1 LQNHLLA
8 RGTGI
13 LPVFHGRDAHAT
25 RGVQEP
31 HFNNY
36 VMITTFACIPCLAR
50 QAAEVAE
57 MSVADPAR
65 REELVRLLLRGIAD
79 TDWKVSPVRISQLMQ
94 RRVREFSGKP
104 DPYRELKT
112 RMNDAALELL
122 PALASAAAERP
133 DPHEAAVRLAIAGNL
148 LDAGSR
154 ERLMPEEL
162 AEHLAQIWEQPL
174 VGDVAALF
182 RAAESA
188 QRILYLADNAGEIVF
203 DKLLVEALPRDRV
216 TLVVRGVP
224 VLNDVTHEDAVV
236 AGLHEVAE
244 VIDNGAD
251 APGTILEETS
261 PAFRQRFREADLII
275 AKGQGNFET
284 LSEVEAPIYYLL
296 TVKCPA
302 VGAAIGAPVGAMVVK
317 PASELNRSTSV

>member
-1 LQNHLLA
+1 MKTYLECYPCFLRQALDA
-8 RGTGI
+8 AE
-13 LPVFHGRDAHAT
+13 FAHASDAEKT
-25 RGVQEP
+25 SVVQATLALLQTLDPQATPPEIGDEIHRLVRATIRHEEP
-31 HFNNY
+31 Y
-36 VMITTFACIPCLAR
+36 GELK
-50 QAAEVAE
+50 QAATEAALQLLPW
-57 MSVADPAR
+57 MRSQIAHAPDPFERA
-65 REELVRLLLRGIAD
+65 
-79 TDWKVSPVRISQLMQ
+79 VRI
-94 RRVREFSGKP
+94 
-104 DPYRELKT
+104 
-112 RMNDAALELL
+112 
-122 PALASAAAERP
+122 
-133 DPHEAAVRLAIAGNL
+133 AIAGNIIDFGPGASYDL
-148 LDAGSR
+148 
-154 ERLMPEEL
+154 ERALSEVTQKPCAINDLEALRGAL
-162 AEHLAQIWEQPL
+162 ANS
-174 VGDVAALF
+174 
-182 RAAESA
+182 ESV
-188 QRILYLADNAGEIVF
+188 LYLADNAGEIVF

>member
-1 LQNHLLA
+1 M
-8 RGTGI
+8 I
-13 LPVFHGRDAHAT
+13 AT
-25 RGVQEP
+25 L
-31 HFNNY
+31 
-36 VMITTFACIPCLAR
+36 ACIPCLAR
-50 QAAEVAE
+50 QAAEAAE
-57 MSVADPAR
+57 MSVADPGR
-65 REELVRLLLRGIAD
+65 REELARLLLREIAD
-79 TDWKVSPVRISQLMQ
+79 TDWNVSPVRLSQLIQ
-94 RRVREFSGKP
+94 RRARDFSDKP

-133 DPHEAAVRLAIAGNL
+133 DPREAAVRLAIAGNL
-148 LDAGSR
+148 LDAGSKN
-154 ERLMPEEL
+154 RLMPEEL
-162 AEHLAQIWEQPL
+162 AEHLSRIWELPL

-203 DKLLVEALPRDRV
+203 DKLLVEALPRGRV
-216 TLVVRGVP
+216 TLAVRGVP
-224 VLNDVTHEDAVV
+224 VLNDATHEDAVV
-236 AGLHEVAE
+236 AGLHQVAE
-244 VIDNGAD
+244 VIDNGSD

-261 PAFRQRFREADLII
+261 PAFQKQFRDAGLII

-284 LSEVEAPIYYLL
+284 LSDVDAPIYYLL

-317 PASELNRSTSV
+317 PAAAKGSVSA